1 MFKLCI
7 EGWRNI
13 NHSFAIV
20 NQRQLLEFVKLPIH
34 LRHLDVTFFN
44 KNWNSQKNANG
55 FTPEE
60 NLIISSIQ
68 SPSSKENF
76 DVVYRITYPY
86 NLDTSLAKKTFF
98 FGTTEFEH
106 NNKNFINGALDKV
119 SKRDDLFVVAPSQW
133 SKEGFIKAGFKDS
146 QIKLINLG
154 VDTKVFFPINQEER
168 KDVRKQLNIKN
179 DDFVLLS
186 IGAMTENKGI
196 KLLLIAFAILRQNN
210 KKIKLILK
218 DQSNLYEIFAQSHI
232 KALKDSKFKKLIN
245 DELISNIILLSKNLN
260 YQEINDLYGASDCYV
275 SPYLAE
281 GFGLTP
287 LEAAATGTPIVVT
300 KGGSTDDYFDP
311 IMGNQISSRLIESE
325 KKTFYIP
332 DVESL
337 VECISS
343 VIKKPEN
350 YGGLASHNFISSN
363 LSMKKSVDKLLKK
376 MSE

>member
-1 MFKLCI
+1 M
-7 EGWRNI
+7 
-13 NHSFAIV
+13 
-20 NQRQLLEFVKLPIH
+20 
-34 LRHLDVTFFN
+34 T
-44 KNWNSQKNANG
+44 
-55 FTPEE
+55 
-60 NLIISSIQ
+60 
-68 SPSSKENF
+68 
-76 DVVYRITYPY
+76 
-86 NLDTSLAKKTFF
+86 
-98 FGTTEFEH
+98 
-106 NNKNFINGALDKV
+106 
-119 SKRDDLFVVAPSQW
+119 PSQW

-196 KLLLIAFAILRQNN
+196 NLLLIAFAILRQNN

-218 DQSNLYEIFAQSHI
+218 DQSNLYNIFVQSHI
-232 KALKDSKFKKLIN
+232 KDLKDSRFKKLIN
-245 DELISNIILLSKNLN
+245 DDLISNIILLSKNLN
-260 YQEINDLYGASDCYV
+260 CQEINDLYGASDCYV

-325 KKTFYIP
+325 KKTYYSP
-332 DVESL
+332 NVESI